1 MHRHHHNTEV
11 ARSSDRE
18 TTSDTERQTIVVAL
32 AGQPNVGKS
41 TIFNMLTGLSQHVGN
56 WPGKTIERKSGTYQR
71 EGTTFHVVDLPGTY
85 SLTAASVE
93 ERIARDFILHDQPD
107 VVVAV
112 VDAAIPERSLYLLAE
127 LLLLPA
133 PVVLVMNMMDVA
145 AQEGVVIEPRVLEA
159 ALGIPVVPMVAT
171 RSEGVERMIEAVVA
185 VATRTYPYEP
195 RRPMILPSHE
205 EVLTDLITLI
215 AGYVRDPYPVAWVAL
230 KLLEG
235 DEEIHEMVE
244 ALVPPDVNDEVHR
257 VLYEHEDAVLDIA
270 GARYEWIGRMVRAAV
285 VRPRV
290 GQVGLTTRL
299 DAVLTHPFWGAL
311 ALAGVLAVV
320 FAFTYLIGTPLQEWL
335 DGLLGEAGAF
345 VGGWAVTVGVP
356 VWLADMV
363 ADGMIGGVGM
373 VITFVP
379 ILAIFFL
386 ALGVLEDTGY
396 MARAAFVTD
405 RFMHLMGLHGKSFMP
420 LLLGFGCN
428 VPAVLGSR
436 IIESRRARLLTILL
450 APLVPCAAQLAVVTI
465 LGAAFFGQAGGF
477 IVWGLV
483 ALNLVVL
490 AGLGWIF
497 HRFVLQGEAAVFI
510 MELPLYHVPNLRTI
524 GLYVWRNI
532 VAFLQKAG
540 SVILVASLLVWFLSY
555 FPSGGVVTESYLAVI
570 GRAIAPVGQL
580 MGLPWPVLVALIT
593 SFVAKENTIATLSV
607 LYGNA
612 ASGLSAV
619 LTPPA
624 ALAFLIV
631 QMLFIPCVATV
642 AAMKQESRSWTW
654 TMVGV
659 GTSLLLSLSAG
670 VAVYQLGTWITGG

>member
-18 TTSDTERQTIVVAL
+18 TTSDTERRTIVVAL

-145 AQEGVVIEPRVLEA
+145 EQEGVVIEPRVLEA

-642 AAMKQESRSWTW
+642 AAMKQESRSWRW

>member
-1 MHRHHHNTEV
+1 
-11 ARSSDRE
+11 
-18 TTSDTERQTIVVAL
+18 
-32 AGQPNVGKS
+32 
-41 TIFNMLTGLSQHVGN
+41 
-56 WPGKTIERKSGTYQR
+56 
-71 EGTTFHVVDLPGTY
+71 
-85 SLTAASVE
+85 
-93 ERIARDFILHDQPD
+93 
-107 VVVAV
+107 
-112 VDAAIPERSLYLLAE
+112 
-127 LLLLPA
+127 
-133 PVVLVMNMMDVA
+133 MNMMDVA

-465 LGAAFFGQAGGF
+465 LGAAFFGQAGGV

>member
-11 ARSSDRE
+11 ALPRDRDA
-18 TTSDTERQTIVVAL
+18 TPDAGRQTIVVAL

-56 WPGKTIERKSGTYQR
+56 WPGKTIERRSGTYQR

-145 AQEGVVIEPRVLEA
+145 EQEGVVIEPRVLEA

-185 VATRTYPYEP
+185 VASRTYPYEP
-195 RRPMILPSHE
+195 RRPMILPSHK
-205 EVLTDLITLI
+205 EVLTDLIALI
-215 AGYVRDPYPVAWVAL
+215 AGHVRDPYPVEWVAL

-244 ALVPPDVNDEVHR
+244 ALVPPEVSDAVHR

-363 ADGMIGGVGM
+363 ADGIIGGVGM

-379 ILAIFFL
+379 ILVIFFL
-386 ALGVLEDTGY
+386 ALGILEDTGY

-436 IIESRRARLLTILL
+436 IIESRRARILTILL

-483 ALNLVVL
+483 AMNLVVL

-555 FPSGGVVTESYLAVI
+555 FPSGGDVTASYLAVI

-580 MGLPWPVLVALIT
+580 MGLPWPVLVALLT

-642 AAMKQESRSWTW
+642 AAMKQELRSWKW

>member
-379 ILAIFFL
+379 ILVIFFL

-483 ALNLVVL
+483 AMNLVVL